1 MQRRATPNKVEATS
15 DAIPQ
20 QTRGNSAK
28 GLFSRPLF
36 TNTHRL
42 LKPTSAGEFVGDV
55 ITLICDLFE
64 AKFVI
69 GILLVAGL
77 VLITGIHENGAVLAG
92 SVYDVAHA
100 IVVRRNIV
108 SVFHAIHSAI
118 MAVLAL
124 LTGSMFPVFGEAAR
138 AYRAANYTL

>member
-36 TNTHRL
+36 TNAHRL
-42 LKPTSAGEFVGDV
+42 LKSTSAGEFVGDV

-69 GILLVAGL
+69 GILLVAFL
-77 VLITGIHENGAVLAG
+77 VPIIGIYEHGVVLAG

-100 IVVRRNIV
+100 LVAGRNV
-108 SVFHAIHSAI
+108 FSVLYAMDSAM
-118 MAVLAL
+118 MAMLAVM
-124 LTGSMFPVFGEAAR
+124 TGGLVPAFGDAAR